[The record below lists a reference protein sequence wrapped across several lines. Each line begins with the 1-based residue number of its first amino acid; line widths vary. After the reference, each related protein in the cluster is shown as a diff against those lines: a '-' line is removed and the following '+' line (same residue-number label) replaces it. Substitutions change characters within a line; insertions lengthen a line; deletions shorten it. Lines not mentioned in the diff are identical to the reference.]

1 MKQISLLGRFCAG
14 ALLLCSLCLFTSFS
28 SQDRYSPAER
38 PWLVNKYIKK
48 YRYLSV
54 ELHQSTKIPISVIL
68 AIAGLESNWGKSEL
82 ALQANNH
89 FGIKANNWWGSTYC
103 KNTPEYWGTQM
114 SNSYECFRKYPLI
127 RESYQDFGKFILSRT
142 AYSWLLAPPV
152 SDYRLWAQTL
162 EDSNY
167 ATDPFY
173 AEKLIRVIEEYRLY
187 EVTPLD

>member
-1 MKQISLLGRFCAG
+1 MKQSSLRGRLYTG
-14 ALLLCSLCLFTSFS
+14 ALLLLCLGLLTAS
-28 SQDRYSPAER
+28 SIHEHSSPNER
-38 PWLVNKYIKK
+38 PWQVNKYIKQ

-54 ELHQSTKIPISVIL
+54 ELNQKTNIPIPVIL

-103 KNTPEYWGTQM
+103 KNSAEYWGSELST
-114 SNSYECFRKYPLI
+114 SFECFRKYPLI
-127 RESYQDFGKFILSRT
+127 RESYQDFGRFILSRT

-162 EDSNY
+162 EDSSY
-167 ATDPFY
+167 ATDPYY

-187 EVTPLD
+187 EVTGQN